1 MFLPRVP
8 VLEFDQ
14 ISAPHGEPNL
24 EGRASQAAAFVGLF
38 FFATDTREKKKK
50 KKKKNTR
57 RFPFM
62 AAAHLST
69 PDFHK

>member
-14 ISAPHGEPNL
+14 ISAPRGEPNL

-38 FFATDTREKKKK
+38 FIFCHRQTGEHKT
-50 KKKKNTR
+50 
-57 RFPFM
+57 
-62 AAAHLST
+62 LSLRT
-69 PDFHK
+69 LRLTCQDLIVHM